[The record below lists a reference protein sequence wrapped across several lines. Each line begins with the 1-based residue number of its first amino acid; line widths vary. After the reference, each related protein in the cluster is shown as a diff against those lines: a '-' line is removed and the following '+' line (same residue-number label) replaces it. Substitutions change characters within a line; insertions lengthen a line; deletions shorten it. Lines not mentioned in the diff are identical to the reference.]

1 MKKSEASLYLSVEE
15 GVSLREAYEEKLFE
29 WKNFF
34 VHRFP
39 IPKLFNKKLEQLDRL
54 EQAYAVLGGG
64 NIEVPASPIK
74 SVVYDSNLKQSFQ
87 HFFEDRNQLK
97 KQLFAATTATE
108 IIFIVQGLIEITR
121 AYAKS
126 WSAPS
131 LDNADVLVSKEVD
144 PVELLKAID
153 DAISQGVLII
163 TDITKLSDG
172 HMVLNEAKR
181 LSLWAKM
188 EVNE

>member
-163 TDITKLSDG
+163 TDIAKLS
-172 HMVLNEAKR
+172 MVIW
-181 LSLWAKM
+181 S
-188 EVNE
+188 